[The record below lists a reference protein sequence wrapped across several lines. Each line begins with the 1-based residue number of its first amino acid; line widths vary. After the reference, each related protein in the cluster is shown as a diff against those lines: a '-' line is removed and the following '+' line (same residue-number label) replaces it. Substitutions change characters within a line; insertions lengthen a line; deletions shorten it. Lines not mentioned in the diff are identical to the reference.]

1 MKKLSDMLTSIVSGI
16 DLEVDDSEIIKDLTK
31 KFIDTQTA
39 WHDNYEKMRI
49 DVKFFNGIQ
58 YDEQWARASRARGRK
73 VQIQLNMLPQNV
85 QVIENQIRQMDIA
98 VVVHST
104 DEKGSEETAE
114 IFEGIFRH
122 IENCSNA
129 KQAYISA
136 YGKNGALVPGLGFV
150 KWNKRYVSNTS
161 MEQELYIEEIK
172 DPFRIL
178 VDYYAKKSDF
188 SDAEFWFEFDLY
200 SKDDFE
206 KKFPHAQ
213 LSSFQ
218 SWDGCRLKGWVYE
231 SSVQVVKY
239 WYKDSTE
246 KLLITLEDGQTGFSD
261 ELGYDN
267 FDPTENSPQR
277 PTTPQEQYLHM
288 EMSKD
293 EKGNLPKD
301 YQVPL
306 STPLQVKDSRLSNDV
321 KIKWILT
328 NGVEILE
335 QGEWDDSEFP
345 FVGFVG
351 TDTYYDGERQIYG
364 LIRNTHDS
372 QKMINY
378 MASNFIQKVG
388 ATNKTPW
395 IASVEA
401 IPENLRKDWNSSN
414 VDEKAVLYYQ
424 EYVNGRQITPPF
436 RGDNVEP
443 AVQALLQ
450 GSQLFGESLKKTM
463 GIPDAMLGTLPNQ
476 AIQQS
481 GVAVNNL
488 TEQGAQ
494 ANHHFTDNMVL
505 SMKRIAE
512 LGIRLIPKIYDTERA
527 IRIIGADG
535 EQELIRINEIF
546 NHKGKQVHYDLTA
559 GEYGVTIDTGPSFST
574 RKAQTSEQLIKFLS
588 IEPQLAPVVADIF
601 AKNSDWDVNG
611 ALADRIKLW
620 QSSVMPWMAQAD
632 NQDPIPPQAMAQM
645 TQMQNQHGQLLQLLQ
660 KVELENQHLKQEK
673 QAKVIDNAAK
683 ERLEI
688 IRNAGN
694 LQIERL
700 KLQSTMIESKDD
712 MVKFS
717 TQTQLEQIRH
727 HQKLVMDHLKTHDK
741 KYGRNE
747 PDDYD
752 SMSKMIE

>member
-1 MKKLSDMLTSIVSGI
+1 MSKKPLSDLLTSIVPGI
-16 DLEVDDSEIIKDLTK
+16 DLKDDDSKIIKEITK
-31 KFIDTQTA
+31 RFVDTQTA
-39 WHDNYEKMRI
+39 WHDNYEKMRL
-49 DVKFFNGIQ
+49 DVKFFNGVQ
-58 YDEQWARASRARGRK
+58 YDEQWARAARARGSK
-73 VQIQLNMLPQNV
+73 VQIQLNMLPQNI
-85 QVIENQIRQMDIA
+85 QMIENQIRQMDVAI
-98 VVVHST
+98 VVHST
-104 DEKGSEETAE
+104 DEKGSEDTAE

-136 YGKNGALVPGLGFV
+136 YGKNGALVPGMGFV
-150 KWNKRYVSNTS
+150 KWNKKYVSDTS
-161 MEQELYIEEIK
+161 FEQELIIEEIK

-178 VDYYAKKSDF
+178 VDFYAKKSDF

-206 KKFPHAQ
+206 KNFPDAQ

-218 SWDGCRLKGWVYE
+218 NWEDRRLKGWVYE
-231 SSVQVVKY
+231 TSVQVVKY
-239 WYKDSTE
+239 WYKDTQE
-246 KLLITLEDGQTGFSD
+246 RLLIELEDGTIGFSD
-261 ELGYDN
+261 DLGYDN
-267 FDPTENSPQR
+267 FEPTENAPMRQ
-277 PTTPQEQYLHM
+277 TTPQEQYLHQ
-288 EMSKD
+288 ELSKD
-293 EKGNLPKD
+293 ENGKLPKG
-301 YQVPL
+301 YQSPQFV
-306 STPLQVKDSRLSNDV
+306 PLQVKNSRLSNDV
-321 KIKWILT
+321 QVKWILT

-335 QGEWDDSEFP
+335 EGVWDDSEFP

-364 LIRNTHDS
+364 LVRNTHDA

-378 MASNFIQKVG
+378 MASKFVQKIG

-395 IASVEA
+395 IASIES

-414 VDEKAVLYYQ
+414 VDEKAILYYQ
-424 EYVNGRQITPPF
+424 EYVGGKQITAPY

-443 AVQALLQ
+443 AVQSLLQ
-450 GSQLFGESLKKTM
+450 GSTLFSESLKKTM
-463 GIPDAMLGTLPNQ
+463 GIPDAMLGVLPNQ

-505 SMKRIAE
+505 SMKRLAD
-512 LGIRLIPKIYDTERA
+512 LGIRLIPKIYDTARA

-546 NHKGKQVHYDLTA
+546 NHKGKQVHYDLDA
-559 GEYGVTIDTGPSFST
+559 GSYGVTIDTGPSFST
-574 RKAQTSEQLIKFLS
+574 KKAQTSEQLIKFLS
-588 IEPQLAPVVADIF
+588 IEPQLAPVIADIF

-620 QSSVMPWMAQAD
+620 QAATMPYLIESDDKQ
-632 NQDPIPPQAMAQM
+632 PIPPQARVQLQ
-645 TQMQNQHGQLLQLLQ
+645 QMQNQHQQLLQVLQ
-660 KVELENQHLKQEK
+660 KMEIENQNLKQEK
-673 QAKVIDNAAK
+673 QAKIVDNAAK

-694 LQIERL
+694 LKIEQL
-700 KLQSTMIESKDD
+700 KLQATMIESKDD

-727 HQKLVMDHLKTHDK
+727 HQKLVMDHLKNHDK

-747 PDDYD
+747 TDYG
-752 SMSKMIE
+752 IYE